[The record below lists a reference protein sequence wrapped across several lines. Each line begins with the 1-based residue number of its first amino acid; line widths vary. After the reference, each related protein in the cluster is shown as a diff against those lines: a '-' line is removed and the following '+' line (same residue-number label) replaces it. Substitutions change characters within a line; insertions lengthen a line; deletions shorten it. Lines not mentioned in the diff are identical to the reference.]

1 MAHYASRSS
10 AVCVYLISPDVVMPR
25 FKLENT
31 RPPHPLSLSL
41 SLFSW
46 KIELVPLSIRPQKE
60 KHATDIRKWTTYYL
74 ALLENLLF
82 NRKMF
87 DFLSLPVSF

>member
-1 MAHYASRSS
+1 MHPGRRRRLC
-10 AVCVYLISPDVVMPR
+10 VCVYLISPDVVMPR
-25 FKLENT
+25 FKLENR
-31 RPPHPLSLSL
+31 RPPHPLSL

-74 ALLENLLF
+74 APLENLLF